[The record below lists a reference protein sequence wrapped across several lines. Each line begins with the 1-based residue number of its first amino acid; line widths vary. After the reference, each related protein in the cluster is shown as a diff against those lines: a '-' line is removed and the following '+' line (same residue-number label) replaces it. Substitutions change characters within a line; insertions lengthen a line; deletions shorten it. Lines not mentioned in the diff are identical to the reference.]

1 MFKIKIVFPER
12 FPRPDKYS
20 WGISYEYLPGWPE
33 LTEEKIIRLCLCH
46 TSYLHKL
53 LKMHILQKKK
63 SVNSRSSHQSCSMG
77 KAVLKKFLNIHRK
90 ETVLESHFNRDAGLK
105 VCNFIKRDSDT
116 ATQVSLP
123 VNIAKCS
130 RTPILKNIFGQLP
143 LEFLRLTINIS
154 SQGLVSAFNS
164 IFLLQGPLQC
174 LKSSL

>member
-1 MFKIKIVFPER
+1 
-12 FPRPDKYS
+12 
-20 WGISYEYLPGWPE
+20 
-33 LTEEKIIRLCLCH
+33 
-46 TSYLHKL
+46 
-53 LKMHILQKKK
+53 
-63 SVNSRSSHQSCSMG
+63 MG

-90 ETVLESHFNRDAGLK
+90 ETVLESLFNRDAGLK

-143 LEFLRLTINIS
+143 LEFLRLTINIF

>member
-1 MFKIKIVFPER
+1 
-12 FPRPDKYS
+12 
-20 WGISYEYLPGWPE
+20 
-33 LTEEKIIRLCLCH
+33 
-46 TSYLHKL
+46 
-53 LKMHILQKKK
+53 
-63 SVNSRSSHQSCSMG
+63 MG

-90 ETVLESHFNRDAGLK
+90 ETVLESLFNRDAGLK

-174 LKSSL
+174 LKSSLQGAQWQVPFLFEKRKISRNSYSSSLDVTRSITRLSFYKPLIESALIEFKAYWKTDFSRKSHYKEIKPVI